1 MGKIKWGI
9 MGPGGIARTFAR
21 SLPASKTGELF
32 AVGSRAL
39 ERAEA
44 FGDEFGIPRCYGSYD
59 QLLADGEVDAVYV
72 ALPNHA
78 HLEWAVKTAQAGKA
92 VLCEKPLTVNAAEAE
107 QLFAAVRE
115 TGVFFMEAFMYR
127 CHPQTH
133 KLIELVRDGAIGEVR
148 VIQVAFS
155 YDLGDSD
162 QAYAN
167 IRRRNDVAGGGI
179 MDVGCYTTSMARLIA
194 GAALGLAGPAEP
206 DSLAGAA
213 HIGKRGR
220 VDEWA
225 AAVARFPARDGSSG
239 GYSSSGNIVANL
251 ICGTGARV
259 LSDVRVWGSDGSI
272 VVPIPWKPATG
283 EIILTRSGK
292 EPETIVVPTEA
303 DCYALEAD
311 VVAANLSNQEAPY
324 PCMTWDD
331 TLNNMVALDQW
342 RASIGLIFD
351 TERGL
356 RPEPLG

>member
-21 SLPASKTGELF
+21 SLPGSKTGELF
-32 AVGSRAL
+32 AVASRASQ
-39 ERAEA
+39 RAET
-44 FGDEFGIPRCYGSYD
+44 FGDEFDIPRRYGSYEE
-59 QLLADGEVDAVYV
+59 LIADRAVDAVYI
-72 ALPNHA
+72 ALPNHV

-107 QLFAAVRE
+107 QLFAAVKG

-133 KLIELVRDGAIGEVR
+133 KLIELIRDGAVGQVR

-155 YDLGDSD
+155 YDLGDGD

-194 GAALGLAGPAEP
+194 GAALGLARPAEP
-206 DSLAGAA
+206 ESLTGVA
-213 HIGKRGR
+213 HIGERGR

-225 AAVARFPARDGSSG
+225 AAVARFPAG
-239 GYSSSGNIVANL
+239 GSSSGDIVANL
-251 ICGTGARV
+251 ICGTRARV

-292 EPETIVVPTEA
+292 EPETIEVPAEA

-351 TERGL
+351 IERGD
-356 RPEPLG
+356 

>member
-1 MGKIKWGI
+1 MSDKVSAGKIKWGI
-9 MGPGGIARTFAR
+9 IGPGGIARTFAR
-21 SLPASKTGELF
+21 SLPASETGELF

-39 ERAEA
+39 QRAES
-44 FGDEFGIPRCYGSYD
+44 FGDEFDIPRRYGSYD
-59 QLLADGEVDAVYV
+59 ELLADAEVDAIYI
-72 ALPNHA
+72 ALPNHV
-78 HLEWAVKTAQAGKA
+78 HLEWAVEAARAGKA

-107 QLFAAVRE
+107 RLFAAVKE

-133 KLIELVRDGAIGEVR
+133 KLIELIRDGAIGEVR

-194 GAALGLAGPAEP
+194 GAAMGLARPAEP

-213 HIGKRGR
+213 HISERGR

-225 AAVARFPARDGSSG
+225 AAVARFPG
-239 GYSSSGNIVANL
+239 GIVANL

-259 LSDVRVWGSDGSI
+259 LSDVRIWGSGGNI
-272 VVPIPWKPATG
+272 VVPIPWKPTTG
-283 EIILTRSGK
+283 KIVLTSDGK
-292 EPETIVVPTEA
+292 EPATITVPAQA

-311 VVAANLSNQEAPY
+311 VLAANLSNQEAPY

-331 TLNNMVALDQW
+331 TLHNMVALDQW
-342 RASIGLIFD
+342 RASVGLTFD
-351 TERGL
+351 VER
-356 RPEPLG
+356 ES